1 MIGAQSGVSNNIKE
15 PGIYS
20 GSPTM
25 PHKEWLKS
33 SMTLPKLPEM
43 RKSVIDL
50 EKRVAALEEK

>member
-1 MIGAQSGVSNNIKE
+1 
-15 PGIYS
+15 
-20 GSPTM
+20 M